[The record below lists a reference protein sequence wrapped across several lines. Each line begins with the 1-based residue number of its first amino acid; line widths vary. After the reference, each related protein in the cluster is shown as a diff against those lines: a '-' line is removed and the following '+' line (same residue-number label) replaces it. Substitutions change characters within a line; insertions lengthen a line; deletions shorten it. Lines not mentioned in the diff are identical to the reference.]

1 MAKQAHNIDK
11 GRETKRDYHLD
22 NTVINSI
29 ITALLIITTSVDK
42 FLLIEMRNCSFNI
55 IINYKFEITFI

>member
-1 MAKQAHNIDK
+1 MAKQAPDTDK

-29 ITALLIITTSVDK
+29 ITALLIIKTSVDK
-42 FLLIEMRNCSFNI
+42 LLLIEIRNC
-55 IINYKFEITFI
+55 